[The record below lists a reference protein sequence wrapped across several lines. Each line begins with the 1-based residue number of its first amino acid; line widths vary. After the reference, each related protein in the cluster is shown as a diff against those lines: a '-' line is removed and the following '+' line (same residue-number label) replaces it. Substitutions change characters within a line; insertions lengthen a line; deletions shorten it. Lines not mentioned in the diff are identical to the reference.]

1 MVIGFYFYLNVRNK
15 RYLFLFKRTKQTTFT
30 NSITNLQEIEFNCI
44 RSKLQENV
52 VKFNQR
58 ECHIKY
64 QLKHLQLRIITRNI
78 VTCNNFHHNFIGGG
92 RKN

>member
-1 MVIGFYFYLNVRNK
+1 MIQSKTDKLCSG
-15 RYLFLFKRTKQTTFT
+15 T
-30 NSITNLQEIEFNCI
+30 NTNLQQVEFNCI

-58 ECHIKY
+58 KSHIKH
-64 QLKHLQLRIITRNI
+64 QLKHTQLRIIITRNI